1 MQELQIIDD
10 NIGHAAAAE
19 EEEEE
24 EEEAGDLKE
33 YHQADST
40 TGYIT

>member
-10 NIGHAAAAE
+10 NIGHAAAA

>member
-1 MQELQIIDD
+1 MQELQITDD
-10 NIGHAAAAE
+10 NIGHAPAA
-19 EEEEE
+19 EEEE

>member
-1 MQELQIIDD
+1 MQELQIIDERG
-10 NIGHAAAAE
+10 NAAAEE

-40 TGYIT
+40 TGYRI

>member
-1 MQELQIIDD
+1 VQELQITDD
-10 NIGHAAAAE
+10 NIGHAAAA
-19 EEEEE
+19 EEEE

>member
-1 MQELQIIDD
+1 VQELQIIDD
-10 NIGHAAAAE
+10 NIGHAAAA